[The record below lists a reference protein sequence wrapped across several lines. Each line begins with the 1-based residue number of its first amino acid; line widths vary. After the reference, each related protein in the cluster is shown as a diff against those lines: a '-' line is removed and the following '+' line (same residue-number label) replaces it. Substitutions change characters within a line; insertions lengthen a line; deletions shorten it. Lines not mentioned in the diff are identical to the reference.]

1 MKKTLGIISETLNK
15 SVPNSIPDTM
25 TINSEDCSDRQVIA
39 DNFNDFFSTIGESNE
54 KNTRKHNR
62 IILTVILHSI

>member
-1 MKKTLGIISETLNK
+1 MGHYSETLNR

-25 TINSEDCSDRQVIA
+25 TIKGENCSDRQVIA

-54 KNTRKHNR
+54 KIFVN
-62 IILTVILHSI
+62 IMGFWD